1 MNSTTT
7 QPNLLELAKQGNA
20 QAIATLMNRQLQ
32 PKGITTKAVLKE
44 GCLQIML
51 ESAEVPNQQALFAFV
66 RKGLTSLGAVSIER
80 VRVYGRQTTK
90 EVPAWSQDF
99 ELSKAQPFS
108 LNAQVETQ
116 KPQVEKQKEQPDKI
130 ESAKQVRASSVK
142 KGKISFRP
150 VSQVSKNS
158 TQSAIFSKTI
168 NFVQNKAHKKVLF
181 GVGIGLALAGI
192 WIGVRI
198 LNSAHRSDATL
209 SNQSQSDLNPLPFVQ
224 SQPSENERIA
234 LNALQKLN
242 SRLEVGINLI
252 DYSREI
258 AETKFAVEQVGDSKA
273 AELMQ
278 GAVKGHLLALQ
289 YWRCDLENEGYD
301 DDARCRDALLP
312 EIFAKYPVIQ
322 EKAQPVI
329 DKSDSTYHSSA
340 LDNKVILKLIWMNVN
355 VEILE
360 AETKIRL
367 GQR

>member
-1 MNSTTT
+1 MNGITN

-32 PKGITTKAVLKE
+32 PKGITAKAALLE

-51 ESAEVPNQQALFAFV
+51 ESAQVPNQQALVAFV

-80 VRVYGRQTTK
+80 VRVYGRQTAK

-108 LNAQVETQ
+108 LNAQVERQ

-130 ESAKQVRASSVK
+130 ESAKEVRASSVK
-142 KGKISFRP
+142 KGKISFAP
-150 VSQVSKNS
+150 VSQ
-158 TQSAIFSKTI
+158 
-168 NFVQNKAHKKVLF
+168 
-181 GVGIGLALAGI
+181 
-192 WIGVRI
+192 
-198 LNSAHRSDATL
+198 
-209 SNQSQSDLNPLPFVQ
+209 
-224 SQPSENERIA
+224 
-234 LNALQKLN
+234 
-242 SRLEVGINLI
+242 
-252 DYSREI
+252 
-258 AETKFAVEQVGDSKA
+258 TKFAVEQVGDSKA

-278 GAVKGHLLALQ
+278 GAVTGHLLALQ

-329 DKSDSTYHSSA
+329 DKSDSTYHSFS

>member
-7 QPNLLELAKQGNA
+7 QLNLLELAKQGNA

-32 PKGITTKAVLKE
+32 PKGITTKAALKE

-51 ESAEVPNQQALFAFV
+51 ESAEVPNQQALVAFV

-80 VRVYGRQTTK
+80 VRVYGRQTAK

-99 ELSKAQPFS
+99 DLSKAQPFS
-108 LNAQVETQ
+108 LNAQVEKH
-116 KPQVEKQKEQPDKI
+116 KPQVEKPKEQPDKI

-142 KGKISFRP
+142 KGKISFAQ
-150 VSQVSKNS
+150 VSQISKHRNQ
-158 TQSAIFSKTI
+158 TAIFSKTI
-168 NFVQNKAHKKVLF
+168 KFVQNKANKKVLF
-181 GVGIGLALAGI
+181 GAGIGLALAGI
-192 WIGVRI
+192 WVGTRI
-198 LNSAHRSDATL
+198 INSAPSSDATL
-209 SNQSQSDLNPLPFVQ
+209 SNQSPSVLNHLPFVQ
-224 SQPSENERIA
+224 SQPSESERVA

-242 SRLEVGINLI
+242 SRFEVGINLT
-252 DYSREI
+252 DYSKEI
-258 AETKFAVEQVGDSKA
+258 AEAKFSVEQVGDSKG

-289 YWRCDLENEGYD
+289 YWRCDLENDSYD

-329 DKSDSTYHSSA
+329 DKSDSQYHSSA
-340 LDNKVILKLIWMNVN
+340 LDNKVILKLIWMNIN
-355 VEILE
+355 VERLE